1 MCSYHTHDKVFPDQ
15 QHQQPF
21 SPLRATPPPVHR
33 DVKSQTSP
41 HMPSICDNTYRV
53 SQFEHQERIVIVV
66 QTRQDPEI
74 DLISME
80 RDVKPVNVSRRSMTR
95 IALLVGLISSAS
107 TASYSICDAS
117 LALRISLYRDSAT
130 WLDGQK

>member
-1 MCSYHTHDKVFPDQ
+1 
-15 QHQQPF
+15 
-21 SPLRATPPPVHR
+21 
-33 DVKSQTSP
+33 
-41 HMPSICDNTYRV
+41 MPSICDNTYRV